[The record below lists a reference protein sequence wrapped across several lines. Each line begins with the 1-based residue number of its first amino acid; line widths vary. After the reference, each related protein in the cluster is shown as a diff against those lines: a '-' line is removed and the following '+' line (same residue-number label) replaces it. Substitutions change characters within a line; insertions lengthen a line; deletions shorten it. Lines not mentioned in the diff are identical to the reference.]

1 MAAPIAPSKL
11 QALQETITTFL
22 LDPRNHDL
30 LTILKGLRNGLVY
43 GTKVRFPHALVMVLL
58 FRTGTLRSKAT
69 QILTATRTHA
79 TNLGLFVTLYKT
91 TMLALRHLSPTGKER
106 SADSFVAGAL
116 GGYVVFGRGGSGN
129 SVNMQIVVYVFARVV
144 LALAKLAVSDGPLCV
159 VRGEKAREGV
169 GRVAWP
175 LFAGGSWAM
184 VMWLFRWYPEA
195 VQASMRSSMVYLYDN
210 AETWTG
216 IRDFLI
222 HNK

>member
-144 LALAKLAVSDGPLCV
+144 LALAKLAVSDGPL
-159 VRGEKAREGV
+159 
-169 GRVAWP
+169 
-175 LFAGGSWAM
+175 
-184 VMWLFRWYPEA
+184 WYPEA